1 MWLGCVFFI
10 IVGIVLLALIANDY
24 FSCRDKRAVEVEIH
38 RLDREKSVEIA
49 KLQSEVD
56 TLRSII
62 ETFNIQK

>member
-1 MWLGCVFFI
+1 MI
-10 IVGIVLLALIANDY
+10 ISHVET
-24 FSCRDKRAVEVEIH
+24 AVEVEIH